1 MTPPVSRAAVVEG
14 PRRFAL
20 EERAVPEPGPGEARV
35 RVEACGVC
43 GSDLA
48 FHQRGFFQAGQ
59 VPGHEMAGRVDA
71 LGEGVGGA
79 ALGARVAVEP
89 VRTCGAC
96 DECRSGRDSLCRD
109 FRVHGIHLPGGFAQ
123 HAVVPAERLYPVP
136 EDVDPAVAAMAE
148 PVAVAVHGLRQGGL
162 EKGQRVLV
170 LGAGSVGLAALV
182 TARAMGAGEVFV
194 SARYAAQAEMAREL
208 GAARVLTESEA
219 TPEALAQRGRGTD
232 FDLVVESVGRGDT
245 LRAAGAALRPGGTVS
260 VLGVFFEPVEVEP
273 MPLFLKEA
281 RLVWSNCYHRRSG
294 DDADFALAAGLVDS
308 ERERL
313 ARLVTHRLPLDGIAR
328 AFEVASD
335 KRAGA
340 IKVSVAP

>member
-1 MTPPVSRAAVVEG
+1 MTPPVSRAAVVSG
-14 PRRFAL
+14 PKRFAL
-20 EERAVPEPGPGEARV
+20 QERAVPEPGPGEARV

-48 FHQRGFFQAGQ
+48 FHQRGLFQAGQ

-71 LGEGVGGA
+71 LGEGVRGV

-96 DECRSGRDSLCRD
+96 DDCRSGRDSLCRD
-109 FRVHGIHLPGGFAQ
+109 FRVHGIHLPGGFAE
-123 HAVVPAERLYPVP
+123 HVLVPAERLYPVP
-136 EDVDPAVAAMAE
+136 EDVDPAVAALAE
-148 PVAVAVHGLRQGGL
+148 PLAVAVHGLRQGGL

-170 LGAGSVGLAALV
+170 LGAGNVGLAALV
-182 TARAMGAGEVFV
+182 TARAMGAGEVFA
-194 SARYAAQAEMAREL
+194 SARYPAQAEMAREL
-208 GAARVLTESEA
+208 GATRVLDESEA
-219 TPEALAQRGRGTD
+219 TPEALARGGTD

-260 VLGVFFEPVEVEP
+260 VLGVFFEPVELEP

-294 DDADFALAAGLVDS
+294 DDADFALATRLLDS

-313 ARLVTHRLPLDGIAR
+313 ARLVTHRLPLTSVAR
-328 AFEVASD
+328 AFELAAD
-335 KRAGA
+335 RRAGA